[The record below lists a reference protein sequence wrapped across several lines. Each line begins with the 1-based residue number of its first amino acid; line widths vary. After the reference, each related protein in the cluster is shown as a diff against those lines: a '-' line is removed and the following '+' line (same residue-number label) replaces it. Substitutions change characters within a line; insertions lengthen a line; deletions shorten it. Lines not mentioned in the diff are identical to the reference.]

1 MQRPVL
7 TLASITVAF
16 LIGGMAALVVS
27 LALPTQPAQPQETPS
42 PDPILVGTG
51 DIADDSPSD
60 VDDNHTAQLIQTRWP
75 EATVFATG
83 DLAYESGT
91 LAQFD
96 TYYHDSNALTPY
108 AWGESLNDQIKPVP
122 GNHEYTAAQG
132 TPYAEGYFSY
142 FNRYGIPVGD
152 GPTNNRGYYYYD
164 LGSHWRAFA
173 LNTGKASAVPHS
185 KSSPQYAWLE
195 ARLKEADAAKKNV
208 VAYFHHPLY
217 SSGYEH
223 GWRQSTSTNKLSCS
237 APSVQTVKPFWELLY
252 KYGADLII
260 QAHDHTYERLVP
272 INPDGTTT
280 DANGNPAAR
289 PNPITSFVV
298 GTGGKNLKPNGDRY
312 PLDYNG
318 DCGPLRSQSAKFLYN
333 QDGVLK
339 LTLHQSD
346 FDYEYVQT
354 TDGTDAIVADSG
366 TGVPV
371 NP

>member
-7 TLASITVAF
+7 TLASITVAI
-16 LIGGMAALVVS
+16 LASGMMALAVG
-27 LALPTQPAQPQETPS
+27 LAVPTQPAQTQETPL

-51 DIADDSPSD
+51 DIADDLSSD

-83 DLAYESGT
+83 DLAYEHGT
-91 LAQFD
+91 LAQFN
-96 TYYHDSNALTPY
+96 TYYHDGDPLTQY
-108 AWGESLNDQIKPVP
+108 AWGESLDDQIRPVP
-122 GNHEYTAAQG
+122 GNHEYSASQG

-142 FNRYGIPVGD
+142 FNQYGIPVGD

-164 LGSHWRAFA
+164 LGPHWRAFA
-173 LNTGKASAVPHS
+173 LNTGKSKAVPFG

-195 ARLKEADAAKKNV
+195 ARLKEANAEGKNV
-208 VAYFHHPLY
+208 VAYFHHSLY
-217 SSGYEH
+217 SSGYAH
-223 GWRQSTSTNKLSCS
+223 GWRKSTSTNNLPCS
-237 APSVQTVKPFWELLY
+237 APSTPAVKDFWNLLY
-252 KYGADLII
+252 KYGADLIV
-260 QAHDHTYERLVP
+260 QAHDHSYERLVP

-280 DANGNPAAR
+280 DANGPAAR

-298 GTGGKNLKPNGDRY
+298 GTGGKNLRPNGDQY

-339 LTLHQSD
+339 LTLHQSG